1 MTLILFDVD
10 GTLVD
15 SQNLIVAAQREA
27 FRSLGL
33 EPPSRE
39 RSLSVVGLSLVE
51 AFATLAGERAPVAAL
66 AQAYRDAVHRMREEP
81 EDLEPLYEGA
91 GALVAA
97 LARRDGIALGI
108 ATGKP
113 RRGVDH
119 LLRRKGWHGVFA
131 TIQTADDAPSKPD
144 PTMLRQ
150 AMAEVDAAPGATVMI
165 GDTSFDMAMA
175 RAAGVRAI
183 GVSWGYH
190 PVAALREAGAD
201 VIVDRL
207 ADIPAAIGLST
218 ARARATGAAT
228 PSVADA

>member
-1 MTLILFDVD
+1 VTLILFDVD

-39 RSLSVVGLSLVE
+39 RSLSIVGLSLVE
-51 AFATLAGERAPVAAL
+51 AFATLAGARGPVAEL
-66 AQAYRDAVHRMREEP
+66 AQAYREAVQRMREAP
-81 EDLEPLYEGA
+81 EDCEPLYDGA
-91 GALVAA
+91 GELVAD
-97 LARRDGIALGI
+97 LAGRDGVTLGI

-119 LLRRKGWHGVFA
+119 LLRRKRWHGVFA

-150 AMAEVDAAPGATVMI
+150 AMAEVDASPSATVMI

-175 RAAGVRAI
+175 RAAGVKAV

-190 PVAALREAGAD
+190 PVAALREAGAE
-201 VIVDRL
+201 VILDRL
-207 ADIPAAIGLST
+207 DQVPEALGLAAMPG
-218 ARARATGAAT
+218 
-228 PSVADA
+228 VA